1 MDKHSDPD
9 PGKIVSEESMDATQP
24 ADIEQPGDDR
34 QFATISDAEDGRGSM
49 RPGEVPQI
57 EGYQITGKL
66 GEGGMGIVYL
76 AEQQRPVRRLVALK
90 EIKPGMDSA
99 RIIARFEA
107 EQQALPLMDHRQGHG
122 KAAQPALR
130 DSACVCRGHQPLS
143 E

>member
-1 MDKHSDPD
+1 MDHESTCGVPSERLKKLLSLGLSPDDESEASVAGPTLSVSDF
-9 PGKIVSEESMDATQP
+9 VSERAHTHIDQYK
-24 ADIEQPGDDR
+24 
-34 QFATISDAEDGRGSM
+34 TIR
-49 RPGEVPQI
+49 VI
-57 EGYQITGKL
+57 